1 MVGFFYKY
9 NIHYFRGIYVKA
21 AIFDLDGT
29 LLDSM
34 WLWKS
39 LAHNYL
45 KSIDIKPPD
54 DLRET
59 LKKLSLLEG
68 CHYIK
73 DRFQLSKTPEDI
85 NDEMEELLE
94 SHYANHFKLKPYVLE
109 TLKEFKN
116 RNIRMCLATA
126 TADNLVAKALERLE
140 IGDYFEFIQTS
151 NNVGIGKSNPE
162 FFQVVINRLD
172 IEPKDIWVFE
182 DALHCM
188 ISANKCGLKVV
199 ALQDDSAESDLEEI
213 KKLADIYIEDLSK
226 LDKQLY

>member
-1 MVGFFYKY
+1 M
-9 NIHYFRGIYVKA
+9 KA
-21 AIFDLDGT
+21 AVFDLDGT

-39 LAHNYL
+39 LANNYL
-45 KSIDIKPPD
+45 KSIDIEPPE

-73 DRFQLSKTPEDI
+73 DRFQLSKTPEEI

-94 SHYANHFKLKPYVLE
+94 SHYANHFLLKPYVLE
-109 TLKEFKN
+109 TLKDFKN

-126 TADNLVAKALERLE
+126 TADNLVIKALERLE

-151 NNVGIGKSNPE
+151 NNIGIGKSNPE
-162 FFQVVINRLD
+162 FFQAVIKRLD

-188 ISANKCGLKVV
+188 ISAKKCDLNIV
-199 ALQDDSAESDLEEI
+199 ALMDDSAISDRQAIEKVANICIDDFSQLE
-213 KKLADIYIEDLSK
+213 KYSL
-226 LDKQLY
+226 Q